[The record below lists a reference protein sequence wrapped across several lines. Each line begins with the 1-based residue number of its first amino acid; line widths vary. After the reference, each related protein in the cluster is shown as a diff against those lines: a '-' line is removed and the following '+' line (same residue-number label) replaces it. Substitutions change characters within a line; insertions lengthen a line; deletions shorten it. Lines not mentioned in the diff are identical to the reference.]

1 MIGLTRVPQEIGA
14 DISTCLREVG
24 LEIDPDSSLEREA
37 EAAAKNALEDGPVTI
52 NRMGA
57 EMQIQRS
64 TDDGAYTPSQIKKL
78 VGQELGK
85 KNIDSRLEDVEEEIK
100 DVKGTVNDHDQKL
113 SDFDPEDVKGTV
125 NDHDERLS
133 NLENGPIDVN
143 LEEAAEGSQSITER
157 LQNAV
162 TNLNPLDE
170 KGAKNATEGL
180 VASGLASAGVLA
192 TVLSGGTV
200 GAAALTGIATATVAP
215 MLRGA
220 ASDGIVGDDTSVP
233 DAIAGKLGTA
243 LADSEEFAERLGKNS
258 ALAKQLATHFDDV
271 TYGSQTGDTE
281 DPYNQGDE

>member
-1 MIGLTRVPQEIGA
+1 MAPA
-14 DISTCLREVG
+14 
-24 LEIDPDSSLEREA
+24 LEIDPDPQLEREA
-37 EAAAKNALEDGPVTI
+37 DEAATEALAGEPLTI

-57 EMQIQRS
+57 EIQIQRS
-64 TDDGAYTPSQIKKL
+64 TDDGAYTPSQIRKL

-100 DVKGTVNDHDQKL
+100 
-113 SDFDPEDVKGTV
+113 DVKGTV

-243 LADSEEFAERLGKNS
+243 LADSEEFAERLGKNPH
-258 ALAKQLATHFDDV
+258 LAEQISHQLDDV
-271 TYGSQTGDTE
+271 EDANLTGK
-281 DPYNQGDE
+281 GDSRGLSNSTTGGD

>member
-1 MIGLTRVPQEIGA
+1 MAPP
-14 DISTCLREVG
+14 
-24 LEIDPDSSLEREA
+24 LEIDPDPQLEREA
-37 EAAAKNALEDGPVTI
+37 DKAATEVLAGEPLTI

-57 EMQIQRS
+57 EIQIQRS

-78 VGQELGK
+78 VGQELEK
-85 KNIDSRLEDVEEEIK
+85 KNIDSRLEDVE
-100 DVKGTVNDHDQKL
+100 DVEK
-113 SDFDPEDVKGTV
+113 SV

-143 LEEAAEGSQSITER
+143 LEETAEGSQSLTER